1 MEETGK
7 TLEMLKVYQEA
18 YIELLM
24 SYKLMSYNEHLK
36 WTVWFLADLAKTQN
50 MAIIKG
56 NVQCR

>member
-24 SYKLMSYNEHLK
+24 SYNEHLK
-36 WTVWFLADLAKTQN
+36 WTTEFLAGLAKAQN
-50 MAIIKG
+50 AALIKRS
-56 NVQCR
+56 VQNE

>member
-18 YIELLM
+18 YIEL
-24 SYKLMSYNEHLK
+24 LMSYNEHLK